1 MPMKTLLAAAFLA
14 ALVSGGAAQAAGPAG
29 FARSFASSP
38 AVRYD
43 MAMADPIRSAVEPQ
57 SAPTLT
63 RSRAIELS
71 RVNRLVNTAVRGL
84 DSYLEGFAPDL
95 GDTVADRCHDC
106 ADLKRD
112 RLVALGWPAG
122 SLKISYAL
130 TGEGKVERV
139 LVVATDRGQVILGER
154 LTMVGKRATVDTRSS
169 ASARPMGAAGRAYA
183 DI

>member
-1 MPMKTLLAAAFLA
+1 MPMKTLLAATFLA
-14 ALVSGGAAQAAGPAG
+14 ALVSGGVAQAAGPAG

-38 AVRYD
+38 AVRG
-43 MAMADPIRSAVEPQ
+43 V
-57 SAPTLT
+57 
-63 RSRAIELS
+63 
-71 RVNRLVNTAVRGL
+71 
-84 DSYLEGFAPDL
+84 DSNLEGFAPDL